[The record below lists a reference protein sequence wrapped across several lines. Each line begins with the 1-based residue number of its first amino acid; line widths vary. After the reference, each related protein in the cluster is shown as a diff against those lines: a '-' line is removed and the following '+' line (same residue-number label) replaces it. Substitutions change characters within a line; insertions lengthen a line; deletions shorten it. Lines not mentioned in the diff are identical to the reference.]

1 MKRVYSSPEME
12 IEKFS
17 VESSVLCTSTAT
29 TDPYDP
35 DTDIEF

>member
-1 MKRVYSSPEME
+1 MKRIYSSPEME
-12 IEKFS
+12 IEKFCAESSIIFTS
-17 VESSVLCTSTAT
+17 VET

>member
-17 VESSVLCTSTAT
+17 VESSVLCTST

-35 DTDIEF
+35 DTDFEF